1 MLPNQTEASIV
12 ARLVM
17 IQVPTTR
24 EREARYGQL
33 WGRLWTRVLGN
44 DIRSTCEL
52 GREPQSRRNDKCS
65 ACTVNTDPR
74 LNTLDRGIAQLV
86 ADKILVC
93 PAHCPYLI
101 FTRALILALL
111 TGPGAEE
118 TQREME
124 RTRIIELKTALKH
137 VDRALK
143 TLAPDRED
151 IRSLGGDED
160 EELFVRLA
168 DVVRA
173 ETLIQ
178 NAVKFLIE
186 NAKRNYGEE
195 TDLTK
200 PARPRRGRPGALDIQ
215 GIVHCCDIA
224 WKELIGKK
232 PGKNNVNFHGL
243 LCAAAETVLGPLD
256 PEPDWEHQIVAARQR
271 QSRWKSAQ
279 KSQD

>member
-1 MLPNQTEASIV
+1 
-12 ARLVM
+12 M
-17 IQVPTTR
+17 IKVPTTR
-24 EREARYGQL
+24 ERNVRYAPI
-33 WGRLWTRVLGN
+33 WHRLWARLARG
-44 DIRSTCEL
+44 DINAECKL
-52 GREPQSRRNDKCS
+52 GREPQQRRSGKCS
-65 ACTVNTDPR
+65 ACSINID
-74 LNTLDRGIAQLV
+74 LGLDHAVAHLIREGVIA
-86 ADKILVC
+86 A
-93 PAHCPYLI
+93 PENCPYLL

-111 TGPGAEE
+111 IGPGAEE
-118 TQREME
+118 THRESE

-151 IRSLGGDED
+151 IRSMGGVEGED

-186 NAKRNYGEE
+186 NAKQTHREE

-215 GIVHCCDIA
+215 GIVSACDHE
-224 WKELIGKK
+224 WKELIGKQ

-256 PEPDWEHQIVAARQR
+256 PEPDWEHHIVAARQR

>member
-1 MLPNQTEASIV
+1 
-12 ARLVM
+12 M
-17 IQVPTTR
+17 IKVPTTR
-24 EREARYGQL
+24 EREARHGQL
-33 WGRLWTRVLGN
+33 WGRLWTRLFEN
-44 DIRSTCEL
+44 DIRSACDL

-65 ACTVNTDPR
+65 ACTVNTDPC
-74 LNTLDRGIAQLV
+74 LNTLDRAIAQLV

-101 FTRALILALL
+101 FTRALISALL
-111 TGPGAEE
+111 TGAGGEE
-118 TQREME
+118 TRRESE

-137 VDRALK
+137 IDRALK

-178 NAVKFLIE
+178 NAAKFFIE
-186 NAKRNYGEE
+186 NAKRTYGEE

-200 PARPRRGRPGALDIQ
+200 PARPKRGRPGALDIQ
-215 GIVHCCDIA
+215 GIVSACDYA

-232 PGKNNVNFHGL
+232 PGKHNVNFHGL
-243 LCAAAETVLGPLD
+243 LCAAAATVLGPLD
-256 PEPDWEHQIVAARQR
+256 PEPDWEHQIVATRKR
-271 QSRWKSAQ
+271 KRGWKSGQ

>member
-1 MLPNQTEASIV
+1 M

-17 IQVPTTR
+17 MRVPTTR

-33 WGRLWTRVLGN
+33 WGRLWTRILQN
-44 DIRSTCEL
+44 DIRSACEL
-52 GREPQSRRNDKCS
+52 GRQRQSGRNDKCS

-74 LNTLDRGIAQLV
+74 LKILDRGIAQLV
-86 ADKILVC
+86 ADQILVC
-93 PAHCPYLI
+93 PVHCPYLI

-118 TQREME
+118 TRIASE
-124 RTRIIELKTALKH
+124 RTRIIELKAALKH

-151 IRSLGGDED
+151 LRGLEEQDVD
-160 EELFVRLA
+160 ELFVRLA
-168 DVVRA
+168 DVLRA

-178 NAVKFLIE
+178 NAVNFLIE

-200 PARPRRGRPGALDIQ
+200 PAHPRRGRPGALEIQ
-215 GIVHCCDIA
+215 GIVSCCADA

-256 PEPDWEHQIVAARQR
+256 PEPDWENQIVAARQR
-271 QSRWKSAQ
+271 QKQVEISAKKSGLIPR
-279 KSQD
+279 

>member
-1 MLPNQTEASIV
+1 
-12 ARLVM
+12 M
-17 IQVPTTR
+17 IKVPTTR
-24 EREARYGQL
+24 ERNVRYGPA
-33 WGRLWTRVLGN
+33 WRRLWARLLQG
-44 DIRSTCEL
+44 DIHAECKL
-52 GREPQSRRNDKCS
+52 GREPQQRCSGKCS
-65 ACTVNTDPR
+65 ACSIKID
-74 LNTLDRGIAQLV
+74 LELDHAVAQLIREGV
-86 ADKILVC
+86 IAA
-93 PAHCPYLI
+93 PANCPYLL
-101 FTRALILALL
+101 FTRALVIALL
-111 TGPGAEE
+111 AGPGGEE
-118 TQREME
+118 TRRESE

-151 IRSLGGDED
+151 IRGLAEEED
-160 EELFVRLA
+160 ADELFVRLA

-186 NAKRNYGEE
+186 NAKRTYGEE

-200 PARPRRGRPGALDIQ
+200 PAHPRRGRPGALDIR
-215 GIVHCCDIA
+215 GIVSACDHE

-256 PEPDWEHQIVAARQR
+256 PEPDWEHQIVAARRR
-271 QSRWKSAQ
+271 QSGWKSGQ